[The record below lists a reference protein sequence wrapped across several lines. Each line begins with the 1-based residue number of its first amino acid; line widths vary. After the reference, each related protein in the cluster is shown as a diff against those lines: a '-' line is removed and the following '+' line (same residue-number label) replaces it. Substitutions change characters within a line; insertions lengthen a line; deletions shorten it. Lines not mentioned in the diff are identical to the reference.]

1 MTDDP
6 VNVPL
11 HIGSL
16 SSAYRHC
23 FVLYGKFLLALDRKD
38 RDSTAISLDQTD
50 VAQIIDGYGRAKIW
64 GNQTKVVL
72 PERARGSLDDT
83 LRYDDELKSL
93 VRGILIRLGALL
105 DQVTRIIQRESDAD
119 ESDGSLSSV
128 SAESDSDGKVQPPK
142 RIPRIRLLVQQIL
155 AQIRSLF
162 DLSSLLRRPKL
173 AGRYITSVNTKAK
186 ERMIS
191 VDTLPLATAFTSLD
205 ESHILEKVLQWR
217 GLTKSGRDIEFEG
230 EEVAPVNQTFNAG
243 HIEDIS
249 WFCERFARANTRRRE
264 QLQHWTD
271 HPYDVTRE
279 VTNAI
284 DAISE
289 PDPEFS
295 ARKGQRLLKD
305 EESASQAQGRS
316 IQSQAPKSTTSKAFS
331 LANRSDVFD
340 TKTNTRSRTIYAP
353 TTIGQGRSNSVPDP
367 PKTIE
372 EDIFFTCPYCKMK
385 LDSSEMKNRQSWKR
399 HVFRDL
405 RPYVCTFDNCQNAG
419 KLYVSRHEWIYHE
432 LQIHRRKFV
441 CQECDKAYPGR
452 KELAKHLD
460 QHHAGSIPPNRLE
473 IFLDL
478 CERQID
484 LSDDQIEACLICGQE
499 LTLHE
504 LQGHIGGHMEDLA
517 LFVLPSTSEDNEEQ
531 GSKASVQVVKLN
543 SQGSKSEYDSEL
555 SFDTLSE
562 HASPQ
567 DLAEFSDED
576 AADPSSLSKE
586 IPTLHPDNDWM
597 ARFDPRPPQFQSQ
610 LSGLASGISV
620 PGNASTK
627 QLTEDD
633 DITNITLNHWAVD
646 IFSSIASKT
655 RLPGSFEKGECFGDN
670 HVGLKQI
677 LQEQGFVKLFQ
688 LVDDPGSESDFNVDF
703 YLREKDLRA
712 RIMCKVKPLARPSE
726 HFCLSLNKLE
736 VIRKESYLQLCRRR
750 NSGNELVL
758 WARIPFTTME
768 SLVVTF
774 CTFLA
779 LRSADKGWPVED
791 IRDYYLDGEE
801 ELYGGKFEFV
811 EDCSLYALRVFRDEI
826 SGAVRL
832 QASVYDGP
840 KKNAPVW
847 TAFITHHLNRNYW
860 LKVKDERTVIVPD
873 LKPIIF
879 MMPEDYTPETTEN
892 GEHIL
897 KFTSKSA
904 VARGGF

>member
-6 VNVPL
+6 ANVPV
-11 HIGSL
+11 HTGSL
-16 SSAYRHC
+16 SSAYRRC
-23 FVLYGKFLLALDRKD
+23 IQLYGKFVLALDKKG
-38 RDSTAISLDQTD
+38 RDSTAISLDQVD
-50 VAQIIDGYGRAKIW
+50 VAQVIEGYGRAKIW
-64 GNQTKVVL
+64 GNQTKVDL

-83 LRYDDELKSL
+83 LRYDDELKNV

-105 DQVTRIIQRESDAD
+105 EQATRIIQRESDAE

-128 SAESDSDGKVQPPK
+128 SAESDSDGEVQPIK

-173 AGRYITSVNTKAK
+173 AGRYITSVNTKTK
-186 ERMIS
+186 EMIINTDR
-191 VDTLPLATAFTSLD
+191 VPLITAFASLD

-217 GLTKSGRDIEFEG
+217 GLTKSGRYIEFD
-230 EEVAPVNQTFNAG
+230 EEETAPVNQTFNAG
-243 HIEDIS
+243 HIEDIP
-249 WFCERFARANTRRRE
+249 WFCERLARANTRRRE

-271 HPYDVTRE
+271 HPYDPTRE

-295 ARKGQRLLKD
+295 ARKGKGVLKNQ
-305 EESASQAQGRS
+305 ESASQAQGRS

-340 TKTNTRSRTIYAP
+340 TKTNTRPRTVYAP

-372 EDIFFTCPYCKMK
+372 GGIFFTCPYCQMK
-385 LDSSEMKNRQSWKR
+385 LDSSEMKDRQSWKR

-452 KELAKHLD
+452 NELAKHLD
-460 QHHAGSIPPNRLE
+460 QHHAGSIPPNRIE

-484 LSDDQIEACLICGQE
+484 LSDNQIEACLICGQE

-517 LFVLPSTSEDNEEQ
+517 LFVLPSTSEDDEEQ

-543 SQGSKSEYDSEL
+543 SQSSQSDFDSEI
-555 SFDTLSE
+555 SFDSLSE
-562 HASPQ
+562 DESLRG
-567 DLAEFSDED
+567 LAEPSDQQAENPGQ
-576 AADPSSLSKE
+576 APQDPSSPVPQSLSNE
-586 IPTLHPDNDWM
+586 IPVL
-597 ARFDPRPPQFQSQ
+597 PPPGSAP
-610 LSGLASGISV
+610 GMSV
-620 PGNASTK
+620 AGSASTK
-627 QLTEDD
+627 QVAKDD
-633 DITNITLNHWAVD
+633 AITINHWAVD
-646 IFSSIASKT
+646 IFSSISSKT
-655 RLPGSFEKGECFGDN
+655 RLPESPDKGECLGDN
-670 HVGLKQI
+670 HVGLKQV
-677 LQEQGFVKLFQ
+677 LEEQGFVKL
-688 LVDDPGSESDFNVDF
+688 LELAYNPRSEGDFDVCF
-703 YLREKDLRA
+703 YLRERDRRA
-712 RIMCKVKPLARPSE
+712 RIMCRSKYLTRPNE

-736 VIRKESYLQLCRRR
+736 VIRKESCLKLCRRR
-750 NSGNELVL
+750 NSGTELVL
-758 WARIPFTTME
+758 WASIPFTYME

-779 LRSADKGWPVED
+779 LRSADNGWPVED
-791 IRDYYLDGEE
+791 IRDYELDGED
-801 ELYGGKFEFV
+801 ELFGGIII
-811 EDCSLYALRVFRDEI
+811 DDMYTHALRVFRDNL

-832 QASVYDGP
+832 QVSVHKGP
-840 KKNAPVW
+840 MNRAPVW
-847 TAFITHHLNRNYW
+847 TAFITHHLDRNSW
-860 LKVKDERTVIVPD
+860 LKVKDSRTVIVPD

-879 MMPEDYTPETTEN
+879 MMPEDYTPVTTEA

-897 KFTSKSA
+897 KFISKRDA
-904 VARGGF
+904 DAFVDLLMAPGI